1 MMNYTSGSQDY
12 SSASFVGNN
21 MSGDSNSSD
30 ENDDDASADETR
42 HYHNKF
48 KRERSVDSGHD
59 YSSAQKRTHD
69 QLQYSNNNST
79 TENDDDDDSSS
90 AEDLSSM
97 HQHTTEPAYKK
108 YKQAT
113 IHSSTTTTTTTTT
126 VPHDVYSAKSLKMM
140 EKMGYKAEKGLGKLE
155 QGRIEPITASE
166 QKGRLGFGMTT
177 KNLDDAGDQFDDT
190 MEIVHLHEPHEWL
203 TNTCNDL
210 DEINRDELD
219 SWLVVKEKKMFID
232 DETKFCEPQILADIL
247 KSKTI
252 FDNLGADDMRHARTR
267 CNPFETIGRSIFLNR
282 AAVKMA
288 NMDAIMNFMFT
299 NPIDE
304 HGSSLVREDD
314 LLYFADV
321 CAGPGGFSEYIL
333 WRKNWNA
340 KGFGFTLKCENDF
353 KLHDFLAGNP
363 ETFDTYYGIND
374 DGNVFDPQN
383 IKSFQKY
390 VLDQTMGCGVHFMMS
405 DGGFSVENNENI
417 QEILSKQLYLCQC
430 LVALSIV
437 RENGHFV
444 TKIFDIFT
452 PFSVGLIYLMYKCF
466 QQICIFKP
474 NTSRPANSE
483 RYLICKWKKS
493 NTDTIQRHLFQIN
506 DAMWTNKS
514 SVDTLELVPYNILS
528 QDEQFFNYIY
538 TSNNT
543 IGRNQI
549 AGLLKIAK
557 YCKDKNLKETRQ
569 AEIRTDCLKI
579 WQIPDE
585 MRKTPPS
592 PSSEQMFNELL
603 GRWVNEKEFLLS
615 QGRELK
621 KSIDLKKVFPDIS
634 TWYFVPLEGV
644 EAAGKSH
651 RTFFMSKGKR
661 DVLMYSPNGTWVQTS
676 DYSICLEM
684 TPRTLIYGE
693 ISKEYINEGR
703 LQTTTYGLHIID
715 GIILGNVDIRN
726 YSLSKR
732 LELCQKFATALNK
745 PHKIHIN
752 NDGSTAPSCF
762 SITCKKLYSVRD
774 FRHFFDR
781 LQYHTLKDGK
791 RRLGQT
797 IRNSVGIE
805 KYFVPRGLLF
815 FNELKPNLSK
825 LFSKRQQRVY
835 YVDNIQ
841 RHTFYLDQLPDPNV
855 IYASFKSTFSTRLIW
870 HWEMADQ
877 VEEEIDETQRIGEL
891 LYRVDIN
898 RFIDEQV
905 LEKSFS

>member
-1 MMNYTSGSQDY
+1 MNYTTGSQEY
-12 SSASFVGNN
+12 SSANFVGN
-21 MSGDSNSSD
+21 MSSSD
-30 ENDDDASADETR
+30 ENDDNASDTDEPTPR
-42 HYHNKF
+42 HYHSKF
-48 KRERSVDSGHD
+48 KRERSDD
-59 YSSAQKRTHD
+59 SAQNKRSHVTVQH
-69 QLQYSNNNST
+69 SNNNNST
-79 TENDDDDDSSS
+79 TENDDDDSSS
-90 AEDLSSM
+90 TEDLSFNES
-97 HQHTTEPAYKK
+97 AYKK
-108 YKQAT
+108 YKQT
-113 IHSSTTTTTTTTT
+113 TNTSKSNSSMP
-126 VPHDVYSAKSLKMM
+126 VQQHDVYSSKSFKMM
-140 EKMGYKAEKGLGKLE
+140 EKMGYKVEKGLGKME
-155 QGRIEPITASE
+155 QGRIEPIAASE

-177 KNLDDAGDQFDDT
+177 TNLDKAGDQFDET
-190 MEIVHLHEPHEWL
+190 MEIVHLHEPSEWL
-203 TNTCNDL
+203 VNSCDDL
-210 DEINRDELD
+210 DDINRDELD

-232 DETKFCEPQILADIL
+232 DETKFCDPQILADVL

-252 FDNLGADDMRHARTR
+252 FDNLGADDMRNARTR

-304 HGSSLVREDD
+304 HGNSLVREDD

-340 KGFGFTLKCENDF
+340 KGFGFTLKDKNDF
-353 KLHDFLAGNP
+353 KLDDFLAGNP

-390 VLDQTMGCGVHFMMS
+390 VLDQTMGCGVHFMMA

-444 TKIFDIFT
+444 TKLFDIFT

-514 SVDTLELVPYNILS
+514 SIDTLELVPYNVLS
-528 QDEQFFNYIY
+528 QDETFFNYIY
-538 TSNNT
+538 NSNNT

-557 YCKDKNLKETRQ
+557 YCSDKNLKETRQ
-569 AEIRTDCLKI
+569 AEIRADCLKI

-585 MRKTPPS
+585 MRKAPPS
-592 PSSEQMFNELL
+592 LGCEQMFNELL
-603 GRWVNEKEFLLS
+603 GRWVNEKEFLLD

-621 KSIDLKKVFPDIS
+621 KTINLKKAFPDIS

-644 EAAGKSH
+644 ETAGKSH

-661 DVLMYSPNGTWVQTS
+661 DVLMYAPNGTWVQTS
-676 DYSICLEM
+676 DYHICLEM

-693 ISKEYINEGR
+693 IAKEYINEGR

-726 YSLSKR
+726 YSLRKR

-745 PHKIHIN
+745 PHKNHLN
-752 NDGSTAPSCF
+752 KDGSTVQSCF
-762 SITCKKLYSVRD
+762 SISCKKLYPVREL
-774 FRHFFDR
+774 RHFFDR
-781 LQYHTLKDGK
+781 LQYHMLKDGK

-797 IRNSVGIE
+797 LRNTIGID

-825 LFSKRQQRVY
+825 VFSKTQQRMY
-835 YVDNIQ
+835 YVDNAQ
-841 RHTFYLDQLPDPNV
+841 RRTFYQEQLPDPNE

-870 HWEMADQ
+870 HWEMANQ
-877 VEEEIDETQRIGEL
+877 VEEEIDEKQRTGDL

-898 RFIDEQV
+898 QFIDEQV
-905 LEKSFS
+905 MEKSFS